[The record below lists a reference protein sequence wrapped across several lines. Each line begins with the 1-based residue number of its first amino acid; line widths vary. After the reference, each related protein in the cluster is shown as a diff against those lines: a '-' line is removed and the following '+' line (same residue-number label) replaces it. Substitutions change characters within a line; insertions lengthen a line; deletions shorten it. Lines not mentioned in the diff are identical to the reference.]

1 MNLRLYV
8 CMCVCLCTLLPNRL
22 LVVLHPL
29 KMESPVDHRA
39 RRFESEQMRQKR
51 LAAERRKK
59 QEHRRNE
66 TEEERHHRLF
76 RDRLR
81 QRRCRKN
88 KAIKQL
94 MHNLSREPQYRGLIN
109 LVPKKDHHRVSQPDK
124 GMCLGGC
131 VCVWYQ

>member
-1 MNLRLYV
+1 VYV
-8 CMCVCLCTLLPNRL
+8 RVCVHCYTAGL

-29 KMESPVDHRA
+29 KMESPVDHHA
-39 RRFESEQMRQKR
+39 RRFESEQMRQER
-51 LAAERRKK
+51 LATERRKK

-94 MHNLSREPQYRGLIN
+94 VHNLSKEPQYRGLIN
-109 LVPKKDHHRVSQPDK
+109 LVPKEDHHPDK
-124 GMCLGGC
+124 GM
-131 VCVWYQ
+131 